1 MLSWRLCFSLLYLF
15 FLSVSS
21 ISNVFVRLNSLLYF
35 FPCFSI
41 VVTFL
46 IIILQGTEPEQGATA
61 AVDASAWTTAQHFP
75 HSALPPEREGHAAPR
90 RRPGWIKHC
99 RLLRL
104 MNGAPSRAR
113 VCVWWLWKFVWA
125 CTHHTQAVWCVILG
139 LSQSF
144 HHHPANFQPAQNHDF
159 QPEVTLQT
167 TWNNLVVKRQTQKKN
182 RQYHQ
187 QQEKNR
193 WFCCFAHQLTVTDWR

>member
-1 MLSWRLCFSLLYLF
+1 MLSWRLCFSLMCLF

-46 IIILQGTEPEQGATA
+46 IIVLQGTEPKQGATA

-113 VCVWWLWKFVWA
+113 VCVMALKVCVSMYTPHTGCMVCDPRPLAELSSSSCRLPTSSKSWL
-125 CTHHTQAVWCVILG
+125 
-139 LSQSF
+139 S
-144 HHHPANFQPAQNHDF
+144 
-159 QPEVTLQT
+159 
-167 TWNNLVVKRQTQKKN
+167 TWGDSPDYV
-182 RQYHQ
+182 
-187 QQEKNR
+187 E
-193 WFCCFAHQLTVTDWR
+193 